1 MMANWLRISR
11 SNIEM
16 SSGFLQYQTAVIN
29 LDAASAFAM
38 QSPGSVAVFIEGK
51 AYVIQQQFDEKAYQ
65 TALHYIE
72 QRTQGHK
79 LP

>member
-1 MMANWLRISR
+1 MANWLKISR

-16 SSGFLQYQTAVIN
+16 NSGFLQYQAAVIN

-38 QSPGSVAVFIEGK
+38 QSPGSIAIFIDGK
-51 AYVIQQQFDEKAYQ
+51 AYVIQQQFDEKAYK
-65 TALHYIE
+65 TALRYIE
-72 QRTQGHK
+72 QRTQGHT